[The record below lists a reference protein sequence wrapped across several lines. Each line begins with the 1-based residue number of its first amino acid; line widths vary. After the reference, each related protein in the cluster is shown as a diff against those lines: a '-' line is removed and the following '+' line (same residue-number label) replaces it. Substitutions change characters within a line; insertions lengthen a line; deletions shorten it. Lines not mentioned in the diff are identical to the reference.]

1 MTHRFM
7 PPGTLIAIAVG
18 ALTSMLLGCQT
29 QSVGVNPAADATT
42 WTAPRTPDG
51 QWDLQGTWLNYET
64 TPFEAPGA
72 AAEGGEGPPAAGARG
87 RAGGGAG
94 IAAGRGGGGGEAAGA
109 GGAPIFGAGGQRKPL
124 VPARRSMVVDPPNGI
139 VPVMPWA
146 EQKRAYDLAH
156 VNDSWEHLS
165 TWERCITRG
174 PGRMFPTVADSAYQ
188 IVQTPGYVT
197 IVHEIM
203 NAPRIIPV
211 DGSSHLPSH
220 IRLWNGDPRGHW
232 EGKTLVVDSTNFNDK
247 GSIATNAPAQRIR
260 GIPHSEALHVVE
272 RFTRVS
278 NDTINYEVTIEDPK
292 VYTAPWKVAG
302 PLTRDDTYT
311 MYESACHE
319 GNQTYIETTLNAG
332 RLQDKAGR

>member
-1 MTHRFM
+1 
-7 PPGTLIAIAVG
+7 
-18 ALTSMLLGCQT
+18 
-29 QSVGVNPAADATT
+29 
-42 WTAPRTPDG
+42 
-51 QWDLQGTWLNYET
+51 
-64 TPFEAPGA
+64 
-72 AAEGGEGPPAAGARG
+72 
-87 RAGGGAG
+87 
-94 IAAGRGGGGGEAAGA
+94 
-109 GGAPIFGAGGQRKPL
+109 
-124 VPARRSMVVDPPNGI
+124 MVVDPPNGI

-232 EGKTLVVDSTNFNDK
+232 EGNTLVVEVTNQNDRTWLDSH
-247 GSIATNAPAQRIR
+247 GSF
-260 GIPHSEALHVVE
+260 HSDALRVVE
-272 RFTRVS
+272 RFTPVDA
-278 NDTINYEVTIEDPK
+278 NTIRYEATIEDPK
-292 VYTAPWKVAG
+292 VFTRPWKIAMPLNRNDQAG
-302 PLTRDDTYT
+302 L
-311 MYESACHE
+311 ELWEEACHE
-319 GNQTYIETTLNAG
+319 GERSVEGMLRGGRVLKEAGQTGIHTHDLPN
-332 RLQDKAGR
+332 